1 MSREVLGS
9 PGTEPDAGPQ
19 FSHARAVTIV
29 TDLDAPDAPDLPT
42 QPTQLARPA
51 QPERP
56 GQPAASTQ
64 DQAAPPADEPA
75 SGETAPDARTPT
87 AAGPPSGP
95 RSPSRWSLRS
105 WRRHIGLIAAFA
117 VGAAVTGLI
126 TGSVLAKHQAEE
138 RMASVRLLAGMDM
151 QQGGQDGRLAIQVL
165 NIGQDPVT
173 LEDALF
179 TGNEGNWGMKLEQTA
194 EVLPGRSAT
203 VPTHVRLDCGSAL
216 PQGLDL
222 RVRTQDGRL
231 RTVAA
236 LTAPYAGNGVDIV
249 QYLCHTNPDG
259 IEIWSTRATDDGT
272 LSLQIRNPGDNDID
286 LEIRGP
292 AGTRIVTDPPSPVHL
307 PARSGMNLN
316 VTVDVQRCTSA
327 AQRASAGDDLRMQV
341 NGEDVGGLPTDPSV
355 LSGWLAR
362 SVALA
367 CR

>member
-19 FSHARAVTIV
+19 LSHARAVTIV
-29 TDLDAPDAPDLPT
+29 TDLDAPDVPT
-42 QPTQLARPA
+42 QTLQPTQSSRRA
-51 QPERP
+51 QP
-56 GQPAASTQ
+56 GQPALPTQ
-64 DQAAPPADEPA
+64 NQSPADEPA
-75 SGETAPDARTPT
+75 PGEVTPAAT
-87 AAGPPSGP
+87 THTTAGPPSEPGA
-95 RSPSRWSLRS
+95 PSRWPLGG

-117 VGAAVTGLI
+117 VGAAVAGLI
-126 TGSVLAKHQAEE
+126 TGSVLEKHQAEE
-138 RMASVRLLAGMDM
+138 RMAAVRLLAGMDM
-151 QQGGQDGRLAIQVL
+151 QPQTGQDGRLAIQVL

-173 LEDALF
+173 LEDAMF
-179 TGNEGNWGMKLEQTA
+179 TGNEGNWGMKLEETA

-203 VPTHVRLDCGSAL
+203 VPTHVRLDCGSAP

-222 RVRTQDGRL
+222 RVRTQDGTL

-259 IEIWSTRATDDGT
+259 IEIWSTRARDDGT

-316 VTVDVQRCTSA
+316 LTVDVERCTSA
-327 AQRASAGDDLRMQV
+327 AQRAAAGDDLRMQV
-341 NGEDVGGLPTDPSV
+341 NGEDVGGLPTDPTV
-355 LSGWLAR
+355 LSGWVAR